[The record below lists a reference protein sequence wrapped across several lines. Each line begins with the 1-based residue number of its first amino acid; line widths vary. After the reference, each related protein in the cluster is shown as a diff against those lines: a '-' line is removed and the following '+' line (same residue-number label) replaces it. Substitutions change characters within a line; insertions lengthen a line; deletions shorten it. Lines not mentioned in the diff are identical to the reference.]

1 MINNSNVVDILEF
14 NLLVSEDDPDDI
26 IYNNSF
32 NMYKFL
38 YFETT
43 INLRLMK
50 YNKNYEEINK

>member
-1 MINNSNVVDILEF
+1 MII
-14 NLLVSEDDPDDI
+14 NLLVSEDESDDI